1 MIDVNTPNAGAADVV
16 VRLSVGLHSH
26 PLTLLQAF
34 TLAQRL
40 DAAVREQA
48 PNAYY
53 SEPPIGSAAE
63 PSSSRPSSSRPS
75 SLQPSSLQ
83 PGEPVAG
90 DDIGAAPVDDFG
102 QSDADMFRRGR

>member
-53 SEPPIGSAAE
+53 SEPPIGSAAA
-63 PSSSRPSSSRPS
+63 PSLSRPSSSRA
-75 SLQPSSLQ
+75 SSLQ

>member
-53 SEPPIGSAAE
+53 SEPPIGSAAD
-63 PSSSRPSSSRPS
+63 PSSSRPSSSRA
-75 SLQPSSLQ
+75 SSLQ

>member
-16 VRLSVGLHSH
+16 IRLSVGLHSH

-34 TLAQRL
+34 TLAKRL

-53 SEPPIGSAAE
+53 SEPPIGSAAD
-63 PSSSRPSSSRPS
+63 PSSSRPSSSRA
-75 SLQPSSLQ
+75 SSLQ